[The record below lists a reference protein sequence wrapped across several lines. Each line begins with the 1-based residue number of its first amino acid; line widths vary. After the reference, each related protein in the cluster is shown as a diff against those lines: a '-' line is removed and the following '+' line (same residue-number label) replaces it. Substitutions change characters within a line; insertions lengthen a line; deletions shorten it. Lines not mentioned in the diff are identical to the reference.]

1 MSALRSMNGWL
12 AGFFAFAAVHYA
24 IQWWLSR
31 RERVLLVFSIQCA
44 LYTAFCSVSV
54 ALARATTIPDV
65 QAGLVRV
72 MTLGPL
78 VHVVLLQ
85 FYACVSGRRVRAFRA
100 LLAAAFVVLGV
111 LNQWVPLRG
120 TVVALQSMSLPGGGV
135 SFLPIRTP
143 PGAPL
148 GLYYLASAVTE
159 GYGFVVARALW
170 GRDRS
175 GAVLVGVSASAIL
188 LGTLNSTLVDFA
200 KLPTP
205 YLGALPHT
213 LFVLCMAVFLSREYS
228 ARGARVSATA
238 RQFAAVFEHSPIG
251 KALFATDGRIL
262 RVNRAFS
269 HILGSS
275 AEEICGRRLY
285 DIFRDQDEGSF
296 EGESRRLLGGE
307 VRTYAVERRL
317 VRKEGDPVWV
327 LLVVSVV
334 PDDRGQSVQMIAQI
348 QDVTEVRAYRESLE
362 QVVAT
367 RTRELREAKD
377 EAERASR
384 TKSLFL
390 AHMSHEIRSPLHVM
404 LLYAVILENEPSLGE
419 EQLKWIKTIQTSG
432 KHLTAILNN
441 VLEMSKVEAG
451 RLALVE
457 DPFDVSATL
466 DEVAQMFAAEA
477 ASNGT
482 ELRVEPASEPTCEL
496 PRSLLGD
503 GGKVKQILI
512 NLVSNAVKFTREG
525 SIRVTAR
532 WSAVADAAA
541 RVEIVVADTGIGI
554 AEQDRARMFQP
565 FEQLD
570 GGAKAGGTGL
580 GLAISLAYA
589 RHMGGG
595 LSVESAPGA
604 GSRFKLTFVAKR
616 AGPEQA
622 REPSGPLYPGT
633 PAAAARWKVLI
644 VDDMDVNR
652 DAVAELLAKNAFET
666 RTAPDGPTGLSI
678 HADWAPDVVLM
689 DLRMPGMNGL
699 EAIRR
704 LRAAGS
710 TAAIGALTAGA
721 FGDDEREALRA
732 GADFFIRKPFNDRE
746 LLDGV
751 ARALVARDAAERGRG
766 AAVQGSAASKQRDAL
781 T

>member
-1 MSALRSMNGWL
+1 MNVWL
-12 AGFFAFAAVHYA
+12 AGLFAFAAVHYA
-24 IQWWLSR
+24 IQWWFSR
-31 RERVLLVFSIQCA
+31 SERVLLVFSIQCA
-44 LYTAFCSVSV
+44 LYTAFCWVSV
-54 ALARATTIPDV
+54 TLARATTIPDI

-72 MTLGPL
+72 MTLDPL

-85 FYACVSGRRVRAFRA
+85 FYAGVSGRRDRTFRA
-100 LLAAAFVVLGV
+100 LVTVAFVVLGV

-120 TVVALQSMSLPGGGV
+120 TVIALQSMSLPGGGV
-135 SFLPIRTP
+135 SLLPIRTS
-143 PGAPL
+143 PGAAL
-148 GLYYLASAVTE
+148 GLYYLASCAAE
-159 GYGFVVARALW
+159 GYGFFVARALW
-170 GRDRS
+170 RRDRS
-175 GAVLVGVSASAIL
+175 GAVLVAVSSSAIL
-188 LGTLNSTLVDFA
+188 FGTSISILVDFA
-200 KLPTP
+200 KVPAP

-213 LFVLCMAVFLSREYS
+213 LFVLCMAFFLSREYS

-238 RQFAAVFEHSPIG
+238 RQFEAVFEHSPNG
-251 KALFATDGRIL
+251 KALLATDGRFL

-269 HILGSS
+269 HILGST
-275 AEEICGRRLY
+275 AEEICARRLF
-285 DIFRDQDEGSF
+285 DIFPDDDEGSIQT
-296 EGESRRLLGGE
+296 ESRRLLGGE
-307 VRTYAVERRL
+307 VRAYTVERRL

-327 LLVVSVV
+327 LIVVSVV
-334 PDDRGQSVQMIAQI
+334 PDDHGQSVQMIAQI
-348 QDVTEVRAYRESLE
+348 QDVTELRANSERLE
-362 QVVAT
+362 KVVAT

-377 EAERASR
+377 EAERASQA
-384 TKSLFL
+384 KSLFL

-404 LLYAVILENEPSLGE
+404 LLNAVILENDRSLGA
-419 EQLKWIKTIQTSG
+419 EQLKWIETIQKSG

-457 DPFDVSATL
+457 NLFDVGATL
-466 DEVAQMFAAEA
+466 DEVAQMFAAEV

-482 ELRVEPASEPTCEL
+482 ELTIEPTPEL

-512 NLVSNAVKFTREG
+512 NLVSNAVKFTRRG
-525 SIRVTAR
+525 SIRVTAT

-541 RVEIVVADTGIGI
+541 LVEIVVADTGIGI
-554 AEQDRARMFQP
+554 AEQDRSRMFQP

-570 GGAKAGGTGL
+570 GGARGGGTGL

-589 RHMGGG
+589 RFMGGD

-616 AGPEQA
+616 AEPEQA
-622 REPSGPLYPGT
+622 RKSSGPPN
-633 PAAAARWKVLI
+633 PAAPVAAGRWKVLI

-652 DAVAELLAKNAFET
+652 DAVAALLAKNAFET
-666 RTAPDGPTGLSI
+666 CTAADGPTALSI
-678 HADWAPDVVLM
+678 DADWRPDVVLM
-689 DLRMPGMNGL
+689 DLRMPGMDGL

-710 TAAIGALTAGA
+710 RAAIGALTAGA
-721 FGDDEREALRA
+721 FGDDEREAPRA

-746 LLDGV
+746 LLDGL
-751 ARALVARDAAERGRG
+751 ARVLVARGSAERT
-766 AAVQGSAASKQRDAL
+766 L
-781 T
+781 Y